1 MTGDR
6 MTDFIGKKRGP
17 WDGEE
22 RPLYLAPMSGVTD
35 LPFRLLAK
43 ECGADVTITEFTNST
58 ALTREAAT
66 SWRRM
71 ETHETEVP
79 FIPQIFGG
87 DPGDMATAA
96 AMLAPAADVIDLN
109 FGCPAPKVTNIC
121 AGAALMGEPDR
132 LVRMVET
139 IVDRV
144 DVPVT
149 AKMRLGTGGSRANNS
164 TEICQRL
171 EDVGAQRLCIHGRTL
186 KQRYSGEADWTSIKE
201 AVGEVEVPVVANG
214 DVVDAASAAACLGH
228 TGASGLMIGRGAIGR
243 PTVFSDIKV
252 GLGWMKEDD
261 LPWVTQHDDWH
272 GLSDIG
278 RSFASRKWCWDRYIE
293 LSEATVGIQG
303 KWMQRHA
310 IAFTKGLPGARKVR
324 TLMHDQDSAKA
335 MANAISGF
343 LASD

>member
-1 MTGDR
+1 MSE
-6 MTDFIGKKRGP
+6 FIGTKRGP
-17 WDGEE
+17 WDGEQ

-35 LPFRLLAK
+35 LPYRLLAK

-96 AMLAPAADVIDLN
+96 EMLAPAADVIDLN

-132 LVRMVET
+132 LVNMVET

-144 DVPVT
+144 NVPVT
-149 AKMRLGTGGSRANNS
+149 PKNAMGTGEPERTIPRRFASGSKPWGREGFAFTAEPS
-164 TEICQRL
+164 SSGTPVRL
-171 EDVGAQRLCIHGRTL
+171 IGPASKRPWKKSRSRWWPTGTWLTH
-186 KQRYSGEADWTSIKE
+186 
-201 AVGEVEVPVVANG
+201 
-214 DVVDAASAAACLGH
+214 SAAACLTQ

-261 LPWVTQHDDWH
+261 LPWVAQHDDWH
-272 GLSDIG
+272 GLSEIG
-278 RSFASRKWCWDRYIE
+278 RAFVSRKWCWDRYID

-310 IAFTKGLPGARKVR
+310 IAFTKGLPGAKKVR
-324 TLMHDQDSAKA
+324 TLMHEQDTAKA
-335 MANAISGF
+335 MADAISGF
-343 LASD
+343 LAGV